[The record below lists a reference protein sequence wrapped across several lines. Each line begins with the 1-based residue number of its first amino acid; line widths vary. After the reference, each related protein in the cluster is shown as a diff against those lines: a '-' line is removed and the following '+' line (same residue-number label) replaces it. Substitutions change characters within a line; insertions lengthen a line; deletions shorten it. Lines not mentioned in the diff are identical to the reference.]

1 MIYGL
6 LAGQVCTLTE
16 IARKLKEDIALCKT
30 VERLSRNLNKFNKTE
45 QLRENYF
52 DTVSK
57 HFDERTVLII
67 DDSDIAKMYSSK
79 LEDLCRVRDGS
90 TGEIVDGYWFAGVS
104 ALTAEHR
111 QPIPVYSRVYS
122 SKEKDYTSNNSET
135 LKSLEF
141 LSSHFPKT
149 NIRALDRGYDG
160 GYVFD
165 YFIPRDESFIVR
177 LDGTR
182 NCLHNGKTILVSK
195 LAKQCKGEYTLR
207 FEAQDGKKADC
218 DISIVPVSLP
228 KYPDKKLNL
237 VVCSGLG
244 KEPLMLLTNVDSDDS
259 RLCVTITK
267 VYLMRWRIEEYY
279 RFKKVDF
286 KFEKFLVRSL
296 SSIRNLDLLLSMAI
310 GYIGILSEKIDDSI
324 EVLQIIEASKR
335 LYGLSGF
342 KFYAIAYG
350 LKEIFSK
357 LYTGIRHFFQR
368 PTPSFQICI
377 PGWE

>member
-30 VERLSRNLNKFNKTE
+30 DERLSRNLSTFDKPDP
-45 QLRENYF
+45 LHENYF

-57 HFDERTVLII
+57 HFDERTVLIV

-111 QPIPVYSRVYS
+111 QPVPVYSRVYS

-160 GYVFD
+160 GYCF
-165 YFIPRDESFIVR
+165 
-177 LDGTR
+177 
-182 NCLHNGKTILVSK
+182 
-195 LAKQCKGEYTLR
+195 
-207 FEAQDGKKADC
+207 
-218 DISIVPVSLP
+218 
-228 KYPDKKLNL
+228 
-237 VVCSGLG
+237 
-244 KEPLMLLTNVDSDDS
+244 
-259 RLCVTITK
+259 
-267 VYLMRWRIEEYY
+267 
-279 RFKKVDF
+279 
-286 KFEKFLVRSL
+286 
-296 SSIRNLDLLLSMAI
+296 
-310 GYIGILSEKIDDSI
+310 
-324 EVLQIIEASKR
+324 
-335 LYGLSGF
+335 
-342 KFYAIAYG
+342 
-350 LKEIFSK
+350 
-357 LYTGIRHFFQR
+357 
-368 PTPSFQICI
+368 
-377 PGWE
+377 